1 MTLTT
6 RTGPA
11 DRTGTAEPSG
21 ETAPWEGRPLTDHWD
36 TVRALVR
43 DAHPRQ
49 AGPAPGDGDPA
60 GADPAGFAPDGEL
73 PALDGPLRG
82 YLAAAGTRVTRLPDH
97 RGVRWQL
104 FDHCAAAG
112 SRTAQPD
119 TALLLVARAVQHTRR
134 TGRRIALLAPSS
146 GNLAST
152 LRDALLRAHRYGLA
166 HPDQVRVIALVP
178 AAARHKVADSPLARH
193 PELRRRNPLVVHHGA
208 EPGAVHELAAAYCR
222 AHARALRTGTG
233 TALWYVRDPVEH
245 RAAAALR
252 AFVERDAL
260 GAAPAAGRVHAQT
273 ADTGSAALGHRAG
286 SALAADGAAD
296 AAGPRPLLVQQP
308 RTCGLVLHLLTGS
321 CSREGAPRYR
331 YDAARRLHHQAA
343 GSPDPHFPRT
353 AHHPEEVVEP
363 AFFTRAPGTAPEVSA
378 LLRAHGGTGIVVS
391 RYECLARY
399 PSLRALLAP
408 AGVALPAD
416 PARLADWS
424 LVMAL
429 TGALNAAE
437 RGLPAGPEV
446 VVHRTAAHGAA
457 DRAPVP
463 GALARYADSADELHA
478 VLTGALD
485 DRGRSR

>member
-1 MTLTT
+1 MTLTA

-11 DRTGTAEPSG
+11 ARIRSAEPPG
-21 ETAPWEGRPLTDHWD
+21 ETAPWEGQPLTDHWD

-43 DAHPRQ
+43 SAHRRR
-49 AGPAPGDGDPA
+49 AGPGPGDGR
-60 GADPAGFAPDGEL
+60 DPAGFVPYAEL

-104 FDHCAAAG
+104 FDHCTASEG
-112 SRTAQPD
+112 RTAQPD
-119 TALLLVARAVQHTRR
+119 AALLLIARAVQHTRR

-146 GNLAST
+146 GNLASA
-152 LRDALLRAHRYGLA
+152 LREALLRAHRYGLA
-166 HPDQVRVIALVP
+166 QPDQVRVIALVP
-178 AAARHKVADSPLARH
+178 AAARHRVADSPLARH

-208 EPGAVHELAAAYCR
+208 EPGSVHELAAAYCR
-222 AHARALRTGTG
+222 AHARALHTGTG
-233 TALWYVRDPVEH
+233 TALWYIRDPVEH

-286 SALAADGAAD
+286 SVLAADGAAD
-296 AAGPRPLLVQQP
+296 TAGPRPLLVQQP
-308 RTCGLVLHLLTGS
+308 RTCGLVLRLLTGS
-321 CSREGAPRYR
+321 CSLEGAPRYR
-331 YDAARRLHHQAA
+331 YDAARRLYHQAV
-343 GSPDPHFPRT
+343 GTPDPHFPRT

-437 RGLPAGPEV
+437 RGLPAAPEV
-446 VVHRTAAHGAA
+446 VVHRTAAHSAA

-463 GALARYADSADELHA
+463 GPLARYADSADELHA

-485 DRGRSR
+485 DRGRSW

>member
-1 MTLTT
+1 MTLTA

-11 DRTGTAEPSG
+11 ARTGPEEPPG
-21 ETAPWEGRPLTDHWD
+21 ETAPWEGQPLTDHWE
-36 TVRALVR
+36 TVRGLVGSP
-43 DAHPRQ
+43 HPRP
-49 AGPAPGDGDPA
+49 AGTDPGDGR
-60 GADPAGFAPDGEL
+60 GPAGFAPCGEL
-73 PALDGPLRG
+73 PSLDGPLRG

-104 FDHCAAAG
+104 FDHCAAPEG
-112 SRTAQPD
+112 RTVQEG
-119 TALLLVARAVQHTRR
+119 ALLLVARAAQHTRR

-146 GNLAST
+146 GNLANA
-152 LRDALLRAHRYGLA
+152 LRDALLRAHRYGLT

-178 AAARHKVADSPLARH
+178 AASRHKVADSALARH
-193 PELRRRNPLVVHHGA
+193 PELRRRNPLVVQHGA
-208 EPGAVHELAAAYCR
+208 DPGSVHELAAAYCR
-222 AHARALRTGTG
+222 AHARALCTGTG

-260 GAAPAAGRVHAQT
+260 GAAPAAGRVHAQA
-273 ADTGSAALGHRAG
+273 ADTGSGLLGHRAG

-321 CSREGAPRYR
+321 CSREAAPRYR
-331 YDAARRLHHQAA
+331 YDAARRLHHQPP

-378 LLRAHGGTGIVVS
+378 LLRAHRGTGIVVS

-399 PSLRALLAP
+399 PSLRALLGP

-424 LVMAL
+424 LVMTL
-429 TGALNAAE
+429 TGALNAVE
-437 RGLPAGPEV
+437 RGLLTAPEV
-446 VVHRTAAHGAA
+446 VVHRTASHSAA
-457 DRAPVP
+457 ERTPVP

>member
-1 MTLTT
+1 MTLTARTGPAT

-11 DRTGTAEPSG
+11 EPPG
-21 ETAPWEGRPLTDHWD
+21 ETAPWEGRPLTDHWE

-43 DAHPRQ
+43 SAHSRP
-49 AGPAPGDGDPA
+49 AGPAPGDGR
-60 GADPAGFAPDGEL
+60 DPAGFAPHGEL
-73 PALDGPLRG
+73 PSLDGPLRG

-104 FDHCAAAG
+104 FDHCAAPEG
-112 SRTAQPD
+112 RTVQD
-119 TALLLVARAVQHTRR
+119 GALLLVARAAQHTRR

-146 GNLAST
+146 GNLANA

-178 AAARHKVADSPLARH
+178 AASRHKVADSALARH
-193 PELRRRNPLVVHHGA
+193 PELRRRNPLVVQHGA
-208 EPGAVHELAAAYCR
+208 DPGSVHELAAAYCR
-222 AHARALRTGTG
+222 AHVRALCTGTG

-260 GAAPAAGRVHAQT
+260 GAAPAAGRVHAQA
-273 ADTGSAALGHRAG
+273 ADTGSGLLGHRAG
-286 SALAADGAAD
+286 SALAAGAAD
-296 AAGPRPLLVQQP
+296 AAEPRPLLVQQP

-331 YDAARRLHHQAA
+331 YDAARRLHHQPP

-378 LLRAHGGTGIVVS
+378 LLRAQGGTGIVVS

-399 PSLRALLAP
+399 PSLRALLGP

-424 LVMAL
+424 LVMTL

-437 RGLPAGPEV
+437 RGLLTAPEV
-446 VVHRTAAHGAA
+446 VVHRTAAHSAA
-457 DRAPVP
+457 DRTPVP